1 MRRLAAIAAGLVA
14 LAVAAAPAATQQA
27 APPPT
32 IAPGVLTV
40 ALDLPSDGFQV
51 GAVAGSQ
58 VVFARGLE
66 VDLAKAVA
74 ARMGLRASFVNS
86 ASFADIVA
94 PGPKPW
100 DVAFAQVS
108 ILAGRRAAIDYTVP
122 YLQVDQGVLL
132 RRGLAPRPRTLA
144 ALARLRLCVQAKTTG
159 AAVVA
164 RRVKP
169 TRRATGYADVT
180 ALVQG
185 LATGRCDAVVYDA
198 PSLAVLRSE
207 VPLRVGPMAGV
218 IPTAESYGGVTADAS
233 ALTPAL
239 NVALRALL
247 ADGTVSALA
256 TKWLSIDVT
265 SLKPLR

>member
-1 MRRLAAIAAGLVA
+1 MRRLLAIAAGLAA
-14 LAVAAAPAATQQA
+14 LVFAAAPAAAQQA
-27 APPPT
+27 PPAT
-32 IAPGVLTV
+32 ITPGVLTV

-66 VDLAKAVA
+66 VDLANAVA
-74 ARMGLRASFVNS
+74 TRMGLRTSFVNV
-86 ASFADIVA
+86 ASFGDIVA

-108 ILAGRRAAIDYTVP
+108 ILAGRRAAVDFTVP

-132 RRGLAPRPRTLA
+132 RRGLTPAPRTLA
-144 ALARLRLCVQAKTTG
+144 ALARLRICVQSKTTG

-169 TRRATGYADVT
+169 ATPAKGYADVT
-180 ALVQG
+180 SLIQG
-185 LATGRCDAVVYDA
+185 LSTGRCDAVVYDA

-218 IPTAESYGGVTADAS
+218 IPTAESYGGVTADGS
-233 ALTPAL
+233 TLTPAL
-239 NVALRALL
+239 NVALKGLL
-247 ADGTVSALA
+247 NDGTVGALT

-265 SLKPLR
+265 SLKPLT